1 MNNLL
6 KLFAISFI
14 IAFLAACEGPQGDIG
29 PAGAQGEAGADGLNG
44 ADGQDA
50 TRPMQ
55 GDMPAGIPQAVW
67 NAFNIE
73 DRRTNTNPGDIGIG
87 TASLVRDDF
96 GYYFLAFSSLAT
108 NAAAGTVYDVYS
120 TVSGAAF
127 ATQNGFDAT
136 EQPVWVGSISAGA
149 GEQYVPL
156 DAAPTMAEGGN
167 QRYFDWVVIY
177 PNENPN
183 QDAPGIVA
191 DLDATNLLPRKTVW
205 NPFQLEDRSAEEVAT
220 TNGYVK
226 MITNQDQG
234 RTRFWLYLNDFQGIG
249 QPLADASIAMSVDRF
264 AVFLGTRGAALAGQ
278 LADMDEP
285 AYQMLGYITE
295 NGEQYFPLQVN
306 SGDNP
311 FFAPQRAKAG
321 QERWYDWV
329 LIYPVDADGNVLNG
343 GDFGGIVADLDATGD
358 LSENQRV
365 IAD

>member
-6 KLFAISFI
+6 KLLAFSLFI
-14 IAFLAACEGPQGDIG
+14 IFLAACEGPQGEIG
-29 PAGAQGEAGADGLNG
+29 PAGAQGEAGMDGV
-44 ADGQDA
+44 DGQDA

-55 GDMPAGIPQAVW
+55 GDTPAGIPQVVW

-87 TASLVRDDF
+87 TAALVRDDF
-96 GYYFLAFSSLAT
+96 GYYFLAFSSLST
-108 NAAAGTVYDVYS
+108 SDEAGTVFDVYS

-127 ATQNGFDAT
+127 ATQNDFDAT
-136 EQPVWVGSISAGA
+136 EQPVWVGTITAGA

-156 DAAPTMAEGGN
+156 DAAPSQAEGGN
-167 QRYFDWVVIY
+167 QRFFDWVVIY
-177 PNENPN
+177 PNENAN

-205 NPFQLEDRSAEEVAT
+205 NPYQLEDRSVTEFAT
-220 TNGYVK
+220 TNGYAK

-234 RTRFWLYLNDFQGIG
+234 RTKFWLYLSDFQGVG
-249 QPLADASIAMSVDRF
+249 QPLADNSISMSVEKF
-264 AVFLGTRGAALAGQ
+264 AVYLGTRGAALSGQ
-278 LADMDEP
+278 LLDMDEP
-285 AYQMLGYITE
+285 AIQMLGYINK

-358 LSENQRV
+358 LSQNQR
-365 IAD
+365 IIND